1 MENKRKNI
9 LIHPDHIED
18 LDKKYKRL
26 EENRKEPVRTGYTS
40 ICRLRNTRLHRDI
53 LFRRMFVRDK
63 MPTGAFIIFKELGK
77 DSVMLQPCKPEWM
90 NRTHIN
96 HVGGRF
102 LGCLRFFSS
111 YADLDTTPPSQIL
124 YDLKIDPL
132 VTSYTFRLEEWK
144 VQDEHDGVRGHASTS
159 RGCSRYALVFSVE
172 LGPERAKNANA
183 ERRQIESEHKL
194 SEECQVVLG
203 SDCVEKREVLRVL
216 RNHR

>member
-9 LIHPDHIED
+9 LIHPASVQHRRIHFPQYHFLSPGSLQQVFLLPESSFPEQTHI
-18 LDKKYKRL
+18 
-26 EENRKEPVRTGYTS
+26 PGYTS

-144 VQDEHDGVRGHASTS
+144 VQDEHDGETVA
-159 RGCSRYALVFSVE
+159 Y
-172 LGPERAKNANA
+172 
-183 ERRQIESEHKL
+183 KL
-194 SEECQVVLG
+194 IPLFP
-203 SDCVEKREVLRVL
+203 L
-216 RNHR
+216 